1 MYVFA
6 VAQYRTQGSGSLI
19 GTLAPLECL
28 PARRM
33 QALTDIFRKLDA
45 ILSHTRGQVCTTLR
59 ASQPLASALHPASPY
74 RYTSMSIPLTQPP
87 SVLIVDDDRELGQ
100 MLTEYLSGEGFQ
112 VSVIRDGAEALERLI
127 DEPHPAD
134 LVILD
139 VMLPSLS
146 GFEVLRR
153 LRRNLSVPVIMLT
166 AHGADVDRIV
176 GLELGADDYLA
187 KPFNP
192 RELVARV
199 RAVLRR
205 FSPRDAD
212 APAHPVTIGPL
223 RLDPA
228 IFEVTLSGQA
238 VRLTGTELR
247 LLEVLMRSAG
257 QVQSRESLTE
267 RVLGRRLTP
276 YDRSIDTHVSNLRR
290 KLGLGENGL
299 PEIRSIRGAG
309 YVLIANGEARADARA

>member
-1 MYVFA
+1 
-6 VAQYRTQGSGSLI
+6 
-19 GTLAPLECL
+19 
-28 PARRM
+28 
-33 QALTDIFRKLDA
+33 
-45 ILSHTRGQVCTTLR
+45 
-59 ASQPLASALHPASPY
+59 
-74 RYTSMSIPLTQPP
+74 MSIPMTQPP
-87 SVLIVDDDRELGQ
+87 SLLIVDDDRELGQ

-112 VSVIRDGAEALERLI
+112 VSVLRDGAEALERLI
-127 DEPHPAD
+127 EQPHPAD

-228 IFEVTLSGQA
+228 IFEVTLSGEA

-290 KLGLGENGL
+290 KLGLGEAGL

-309 YVLIANGEARADARA
+309 YVLIASGDARADARA

>member
-1 MYVFA
+1 MVILLRRDAQRRGLEKTPSRRWVFRKNSLPQRH
-6 VAQYRTQGSGSLI
+6 VADSRPLDETWQLLPYPCAMFTGRTSGKS
-19 GTLAPLECL
+19 GPATMTL
-28 PARRM
+28 PAS
-33 QALTDIFRKLDA
+33 L
-45 ILSHTRGQVCTTLR
+45 
-59 ASQPLASALHPASPY
+59 
-74 RYTSMSIPLTQPP
+74 
-87 SVLIVDDDRELGQ
+87 LIVDDDRELGQ
-100 MLTEYLSGEGFQ
+100 MLTEYLTGEGFQ
-112 VSVIRDGAEALERLI
+112 VTLLRDGAEALEKLT
-127 DEPHPAD
+127 EQSHPFD

-153 LRRNLSVPVIMLT
+153 LRHSLSVPVIMLT

-176 GLELGADDYLA
+176 GLELGADDYLS

-205 FSPRDAD
+205 FSPRDND
-212 APAHPVTIGPL
+212 MPAHPVSVGPL

-228 IFEVTLSGQA
+228 TFEVTLSGQS

-247 LLEVLMRSAG
+247 LLEVLMRAVG

-309 YVLIANGEARADARA
+309 YVLIASSEARSSA

>member
-1 MYVFA
+1 MIHPARVCELARRSLTNLGTRLENA
-6 VAQYRTQGSGSLI
+6 VRWS
-19 GTLAPLECL
+19 APLRL
-28 PARRM
+28 
-33 QALTDIFRKLDA
+33 QD
-45 ILSHTRGQVCTTLR
+45 LR
-59 ASQPLASALHPASPY
+59 DSLHVRNNVAMTVPAS
-74 RYTSMSIPLTQPP
+74 L
-87 SVLIVDDDRELGQ
+87 LIVDDDRELGQ
-100 MLTEYLSGEGFQ
+100 MLTEYLTGEGFL
-112 VSVIRDGAEALERLI
+112 VSLVRDGDEALQRLTGA
-127 DEPHPAD
+127 HNHD

-153 LRRNLSVPVIMLT
+153 LRQSLSIPVVMLT

-176 GLELGADDYLA
+176 GLELGADDYLS

-205 FSPRDAD
+205 FSARDGD
-212 APAHPVTIGPL
+212 TPSHPVAVGPL

-228 IFEVTLSGQA
+228 TFDVTLSGQS

-247 LLEVLMRSAG
+247 LLELLMRAVG

-309 YVLIANGEARADARA
+309 YVLIASGEARAPE

>member
-1 MYVFA
+1 MVVSSSASARSAALYEKRGA
-6 VAQYRTQGSGSLI
+6 REHCSGSP
-19 GTLAPLECL
+19 ASL
-28 PARRM
+28 PAPARDIAGQLRTA
-33 QALTDIFRKLDA
+33 ALRGRGHLTKLGSCCNTGCA
-45 ILSHTRGQVCTTLR
+45 MFTGKPSGKRGPSIMTL
-59 ASQPLASALHPASPY
+59 PAS
-74 RYTSMSIPLTQPP
+74 L
-87 SVLIVDDDRELGQ
+87 LIVDDDRELGQ
-100 MLTEYLSGEGFQ
+100 MLTEYLTGEGFQ
-112 VSVIRDGAEALERLI
+112 VTLLRDGAEALDRLT
-127 DEPHPAD
+127 EQSHPFD

-153 LRRNLSVPVIMLT
+153 LRHSLSVPVIMLT

-176 GLELGADDYLA
+176 GLELGADDYLS

-212 APAHPVTIGPL
+212 MPAHPVSVGPV

-228 IFEVTLSGQA
+228 TFEVTLSGES

-247 LLEVLMRSAG
+247 LLEVLMRAVG

-309 YVLIANGEARADARA
+309 YVLIASSGEARAESSRQ

>member
-1 MYVFA
+1 M
-6 VAQYRTQGSGSLI
+6 
-19 GTLAPLECL
+19 
-28 PARRM
+28 
-33 QALTDIFRKLDA
+33 
-45 ILSHTRGQVCTTLR
+45 
-59 ASQPLASALHPASPY
+59 
-74 RYTSMSIPLTQPP
+74 TQPP
-87 SVLIVDDDRELGQ
+87 SILIVDDDRELGQ

-112 VSVIRDGAEALERLI
+112 VSVLRDGAEALERLI
-127 DEPHPAD
+127 DQPHPAD

-153 LRRNLSVPVIMLT
+153 LRRSLSVPVIMLT

-176 GLELGADDYLA
+176 GLELGADDYLP

-192 RELVARV
+192 RELVARM

-212 APAHPVTIGPL
+212 TPAHPISIGPL

-228 IFEVTLSGQA
+228 IFEVTLSGEA

-309 YVLIANGEARADARA
+309 YVLIASGDARADVRV

>member
-1 MYVFA
+1 M
-6 VAQYRTQGSGSLI
+6 
-19 GTLAPLECL
+19 
-28 PARRM
+28 
-33 QALTDIFRKLDA
+33 
-45 ILSHTRGQVCTTLR
+45 
-59 ASQPLASALHPASPY
+59 
-74 RYTSMSIPLTQPP
+74 TQPP
-87 SVLIVDDDRELGQ
+87 SLLIVDDDRELGQ
-100 MLTEYLSGEGFQ
+100 MLTEYLTGEGFQ
-112 VSVIRDGAEALERLI
+112 VSVLRDGAEALLQLI
-127 DEPHPAD
+127 EQSHVAD

-176 GLELGADDYLA
+176 GLELGADDYLP

-205 FSPRDAD
+205 FATRDAD
-212 APAHPVTIGPL
+212 TPAHPVTIGAL

-247 LLEVLMRSAG
+247 LLEVLMRSSG

-309 YVLIANGEARADARA
+309 YVLIAAGEARAEGHA

>member
-1 MYVFA
+1 M
-6 VAQYRTQGSGSLI
+6 
-19 GTLAPLECL
+19 
-28 PARRM
+28 
-33 QALTDIFRKLDA
+33 
-45 ILSHTRGQVCTTLR
+45 
-59 ASQPLASALHPASPY
+59 
-74 RYTSMSIPLTQPP
+74 TQPP
-87 SVLIVDDDRELGQ
+87 SLLIVDDDRELGQ

-112 VSVIRDGAEALERLI
+112 VSVLRDGAEALERLI
-127 DEPHPAD
+127 EQPHPAD

-176 GLELGADDYLA
+176 GLELGGDDYLA

-228 IFEVTLSGQA
+228 IFEVTLSGEA

-290 KLGLGENGL
+290 KLGLGEQGL

-309 YVLIANGEARADARA
+309 YVLIANGEARADART

>member
-1 MYVFA
+1 MNV
-6 VAQYRTQGSGSLI
+6 
-19 GTLAPLECL
+19 
-28 PARRM
+28 
-33 QALTDIFRKLDA
+33 
-45 ILSHTRGQVCTTLR
+45 
-59 ASQPLASALHPASPY
+59 PAS
-74 RYTSMSIPLTQPP
+74 L
-87 SVLIVDDDRELGQ
+87 LIVDDDRELGQ
-100 MLTEYLSGEGFQ
+100 MLTEYLTGEGFQ
-112 VSVIRDGAEALERLI
+112 VSLVRDGMEALDRLTGT
-127 DEPHPAD
+127 HTYD

-153 LRRNLSVPVIMLT
+153 LRHNLSVPVVMLT

-192 RELVARV
+192 RELIARV

-205 FSPRDAD
+205 FASRDTDTNSSP
-212 APAHPVTIGPL
+212 VSVGVL

-228 IFEVTLSGQA
+228 TFDVTLSGTS

-247 LLEVLMRSAG
+247 LLEMLLRSVG

-309 YVLIANGEARADARA
+309 YVLIAAGEARADVS

>member
-1 MYVFA
+1 
-6 VAQYRTQGSGSLI
+6 
-19 GTLAPLECL
+19 
-28 PARRM
+28 
-33 QALTDIFRKLDA
+33 
-45 ILSHTRGQVCTTLR
+45 
-59 ASQPLASALHPASPY
+59 
-74 RYTSMSIPLTQPP
+74 MSISMTQPP
-87 SVLIVDDDRELGQ
+87 SLLIVDDDRELGQ

-112 VSVIRDGAEALERLI
+112 VSVLRDGAEALERLI
-127 DEPHPAD
+127 EQPHPAD

-212 APAHPVTIGPL
+212 APAHPVTIGQL

-228 IFEVTLSGQA
+228 IFEVTLSGEA

-290 KLGLGENGL
+290 KLGLGEQGL

-309 YVLIANGEARADARA
+309 YVLIANGEARADART

>member
-1 MYVFA
+1 
-6 VAQYRTQGSGSLI
+6 
-19 GTLAPLECL
+19 
-28 PARRM
+28 
-33 QALTDIFRKLDA
+33 
-45 ILSHTRGQVCTTLR
+45 
-59 ASQPLASALHPASPY
+59 
-74 RYTSMSIPLTQPP
+74 MSISMTQPP
-87 SVLIVDDDRELGQ
+87 SLLIVDDDRELGQ
-100 MLTEYLSGEGFQ
+100 MLTEYLSGEGFE
-112 VSVIRDGAEALERLI
+112 VPVLRDGAEALERLI
-127 DEPHPAD
+127 EQPHPAD

-228 IFEVTLSGQA
+228 IFEVTLSGEA

-309 YVLIANGEARADARA
+309 YVLIAIGDVRADARA

>member
-1 MYVFA
+1 VKGGEPSPSTYERLLRPRTARGAVPQAGSARRVNA
-6 VAQYRTQGSGSLI
+6 VADEHVPNQQSD
-19 GTLAPLECL
+19 APQLRCIFVERRRFCRNASTDGGYGYNESTMTL
-28 PARRM
+28 PAS
-33 QALTDIFRKLDA
+33 L
-45 ILSHTRGQVCTTLR
+45 
-59 ASQPLASALHPASPY
+59 
-74 RYTSMSIPLTQPP
+74 
-87 SVLIVDDDRELGQ
+87 LIVDDDRELGQ
-100 MLTEYLSGEGFQ
+100 MLTEYLTGEGFQ
-112 VSVIRDGAEALERLI
+112 VSLVRDGAEALDRLT
-127 DEPHPAD
+127 EQSHPFD

-153 LRRNLSVPVIMLT
+153 LRHTLSVPVIMLT

-176 GLELGADDYLA
+176 GLELGADDYLS

-192 RELVARV
+192 RELVARI

-205 FSPRDAD
+205 FSSRDTD
-212 APAHPVTIGPL
+212 TPSHPVSVGPL

-228 IFEVTLSGQA
+228 TFEVTLSGQA

-247 LLEVLMRSAG
+247 LLEVLMRSVG

-309 YVLIANGEARADARA
+309 YVLIATGEARV

>member
-1 MYVFA
+1 MTV
-6 VAQYRTQGSGSLI
+6 
-19 GTLAPLECL
+19 
-28 PARRM
+28 
-33 QALTDIFRKLDA
+33 
-45 ILSHTRGQVCTTLR
+45 
-59 ASQPLASALHPASPY
+59 PAS
-74 RYTSMSIPLTQPP
+74 L
-87 SVLIVDDDRELGQ
+87 LIVDDDRELGQ
-100 MLTEYLSGEGFQ
+100 MLTEYLTAEGFQ
-112 VSVIRDGAEALERLI
+112 ISVVRDGAEALERLS
-127 DEPHPAD
+127 EQPPPFD

-153 LRRNLSVPVIMLT
+153 LRHSLSVPVVMLT

-176 GLELGADDYLA
+176 GLELGADDYLP

-212 APAHPVTIGPL
+212 VPTHPVSVGSL
-223 RLDPA
+223 RLDPTA
-228 IFEVTLSGQA
+228 FEVTLSGRA

-247 LLEVLMRSAG
+247 LLEVLMRAVG
-257 QVQSRESLTE
+257 QIQSRESLTE

-299 PEIRSIRGAG
+299 PEIRSIRGSG
-309 YVLIANGEARADARA
+309 YVLIAGGETRAEPRV

>member
-1 MYVFA
+1 MDRIMTV
-6 VAQYRTQGSGSLI
+6 
-19 GTLAPLECL
+19 
-28 PARRM
+28 PA
-33 QALTDIFRKLDA
+33 
-45 ILSHTRGQVCTTLR
+45 
-59 ASQPLASALHPASPY
+59 
-74 RYTSMSIPLTQPP
+74 

-100 MLTEYLSGEGFQ
+100 MLTEYLTGEGFQ
-112 VSVIRDGAEALERLI
+112 VSLVRDGAEALERLTG
-127 DEPHPAD
+127 DSQPFD

-153 LRRNLSVPVIMLT
+153 LRHSLSVPVIMLT

-176 GLELGADDYLA
+176 GLELGADDYLS

-205 FSPRDAD
+205 FSPRDSD
-212 APAHPVTIGPL
+212 TPAHPVGVGPL

-228 IFEVTLSGQA
+228 TFEVTLSGQS

-247 LLEVLMRSAG
+247 LLELLMRAVG

-290 KLGLGENGL
+290 KLGLGEDGL

-309 YVLIANGEARADARA
+309 YVLIATGEARAESRA

>member
-1 MYVFA
+1 MTV
-6 VAQYRTQGSGSLI
+6 
-19 GTLAPLECL
+19 
-28 PARRM
+28 
-33 QALTDIFRKLDA
+33 
-45 ILSHTRGQVCTTLR
+45 
-59 ASQPLASALHPASPY
+59 PAS
-74 RYTSMSIPLTQPP
+74 L
-87 SVLIVDDDRELGQ
+87 LIVDDDRELGQ
-100 MLTEYLSGEGFQ
+100 MLTEYLTAEGFQ
-112 VSVIRDGAEALERLI
+112 VSLVRDGADALTRLTGQSV
-127 DEPHPAD
+127 PYD

-153 LRRNLSVPVIMLT
+153 LRHSLSVPVVMLT

-205 FSPRDAD
+205 FSRRETDVPN
-212 APAHPVTIGPL
+212 HPVSVGPI

-228 IFEVTLSGQA
+228 TFDVTLSGQSI
-238 VRLTGTELR
+238 RLTGTELR
-247 LLEVLMRSAG
+247 LLEVLMRAVG

-290 KLGLGENGL
+290 KLGPAPDGNNRIET
-299 PEIRSIRGAG
+299 IRGIG
-309 YVLIANGEARADARA
+309 YQYRIG

>member
-1 MYVFA
+1 MGSCPK
-6 VAQYRTQGSGSLI
+6 RDRSSDGSGAAASS
-19 GTLAPLECL
+19 GGYNRAPPG
-28 PARRM
+28 PA
-33 QALTDIFRKLDA
+33 APSGA
-45 ILSHTRGQVCTTLR
+45 APPQVTG
-59 ASQPLASALHPASPY
+59 P
-74 RYTSMSIPLTQPP
+74 SMTVPP
-87 SVLIVDDDRELGQ
+87 SLLIVDDDRELGQ
-100 MLTEYLSGEGFQ
+100 MLKEYLSGEGFQ
-112 VSVIRDGAEALERLI
+112 VSIVRDGAEALEHLE
-127 DEPHPAD
+127 DPSHPYD

-153 LRRNLSVPVIMLT
+153 LRHTLTIPVIMLT

-176 GLELGADDYLA
+176 GLELGADDYLP

-205 FSPRDAD
+205 FSPRDPD
-212 APAHPVTIGPL
+212 AAAQPVSVGSL

-228 IFEVTLSGQA
+228 AFEVTLSGRP

-247 LLEVLMRSAG
+247 LLEVLMRSVG

-290 KLGLGENGL
+290 KLGLGEKGL

-309 YVLIANGEARADARA
+309 YVLVAAGEARAESRS

>member
-1 MYVFA
+1 M
-6 VAQYRTQGSGSLI
+6 T
-19 GTLAPLECL
+19 L
-28 PARRM
+28 PAS
-33 QALTDIFRKLDA
+33 L
-45 ILSHTRGQVCTTLR
+45 
-59 ASQPLASALHPASPY
+59 
-74 RYTSMSIPLTQPP
+74 
-87 SVLIVDDDRELGQ
+87 LIVDDDRELGQ
-100 MLTEYLSGEGFQ
+100 MLTEYLTGEGFQ
-112 VSVIRDGAEALERLI
+112 VSLVRDGAEALERLA
-127 DEPHPAD
+127 EQSHPYD

-153 LRRNLSVPVIMLT
+153 LRHTLSVPVVMLT

-205 FSPRDAD
+205 FSARDTD
-212 APAHPVTIGPL
+212 APNSPVSVGPL

-228 IFEVTLSGQA
+228 TFDVTLSGQS

-247 LLEVLMRSAG
+247 LLEVLMRAVG

-309 YVLIANGEARADARA
+309 YVLISAGEARTEPQT

>member
-1 MYVFA
+1 MVVSSFA
-6 VAQYRTQGSGSLI
+6 QRATARARNKTSNAQRRFRSRAGEFRTAALRGRRHLTKLGTSCNTGCAMFTGHPSRKSG
-19 GTLAPLECL
+19 LATMTL
-28 PARRM
+28 PAS
-33 QALTDIFRKLDA
+33 L
-45 ILSHTRGQVCTTLR
+45 
-59 ASQPLASALHPASPY
+59 
-74 RYTSMSIPLTQPP
+74 
-87 SVLIVDDDRELGQ
+87 LIVDDDRELGQ
-100 MLTEYLSGEGFQ
+100 MLTEYLTGEGFQ
-112 VSVIRDGAEALERLI
+112 VTLLRDGAEALDRLT
-127 DEPHPAD
+127 EQSPPFD

-153 LRRNLSVPVIMLT
+153 LRHSLSVPVIMLT

-176 GLELGADDYLA
+176 GLELGADDYLS

-212 APAHPVTIGPL
+212 MPAHPVSVGPL

-228 IFEVTLSGQA
+228 TFEVTLSGQS

-247 LLEVLMRSAG
+247 LLEVLMRAVG

-309 YVLIANGEARADARA
+309 YVLIATSSEAKSPA

>member
-1 MYVFA
+1 
-6 VAQYRTQGSGSLI
+6 
-19 GTLAPLECL
+19 
-28 PARRM
+28 
-33 QALTDIFRKLDA
+33 
-45 ILSHTRGQVCTTLR
+45 
-59 ASQPLASALHPASPY
+59 
-74 RYTSMSIPLTQPP
+74 MSISMTQPP
-87 SVLIVDDDRELGQ
+87 SLLIVDDDRELGQ

-112 VSVIRDGAEALERLI
+112 VSVLRDGAEALERLI
-127 DEPHPAD
+127 EQPHPAD

-228 IFEVTLSGQA
+228 IFEVCASG
-238 VRLTGTELR
+238 LR
-247 LLEVLMRSAG
+247 CHLHLQG
-257 QVQSRESLTE
+257 
-267 RVLGRRLTP
+267 G
-276 YDRSIDTHVSNLRR
+276 
-290 KLGLGENGL
+290 K
-299 PEIRSIRGAG
+299 
-309 YVLIANGEARADARA
+309 

>member
-1 MYVFA
+1 
-6 VAQYRTQGSGSLI
+6 
-19 GTLAPLECL
+19 
-28 PARRM
+28 
-33 QALTDIFRKLDA
+33 
-45 ILSHTRGQVCTTLR
+45 
-59 ASQPLASALHPASPY
+59 
-74 RYTSMSIPLTQPP
+74 MSISMTQPP
-87 SVLIVDDDRELGQ
+87 SLLIVDDDRELGQ

-112 VSVIRDGAEALERLI
+112 VSVLRDGAEALERLI
-127 DEPHPAD
+127 EQPHPAD

-166 AHGADVDRIV
+166 AHGADVERIV

-228 IFEVTLSGQA
+228 IFEVTLSGEA

-290 KLGLGENGL
+290 KLGLGEQGL

-309 YVLIANGEARADARA
+309 YVLIANGEARADART

>member
-1 MYVFA
+1 MTSA
-6 VAQYRTQGSGSLI
+6 SL
-19 GTLAPLECL
+19 
-28 PARRM
+28 
-33 QALTDIFRKLDA
+33 
-45 ILSHTRGQVCTTLR
+45 
-59 ASQPLASALHPASPY
+59 
-74 RYTSMSIPLTQPP
+74 
-87 SVLIVDDDRELGQ
+87 LIVDDDKELGQ
-100 MLTEYLSGEGFQ
+100 MLTEYLGGENFQ
-112 VSVIRDGAEALERLI
+112 VTLLRDGNEALERLTVRG
-127 DEPHPAD
+127 DSFD

-153 LRRNLSVPVIMLT
+153 LRHTQHTPVIMLT
-166 AHGADVDRIV
+166 AHGSDIDRII

-205 FSPRDAD
+205 FAPHELDATNQ
-212 APAHPVTIGPL
+212 PIVIGTL
-223 RLDPA
+223 RLDPDT
-228 IFEVTLSGQA
+228 FEVSLSDRP

-247 LLEVLMRSAG
+247 LLEILMRAAG

-290 KLGLGENGL
+290 KLGLGEGNA

-309 YVLIANGEARADARA
+309 YVLTAPGRNRADTE

>member
-1 MYVFA
+1 MTV
-6 VAQYRTQGSGSLI
+6 SPSL
-19 GTLAPLECL
+19 
-28 PARRM
+28 
-33 QALTDIFRKLDA
+33 
-45 ILSHTRGQVCTTLR
+45 
-59 ASQPLASALHPASPY
+59 
-74 RYTSMSIPLTQPP
+74 
-87 SVLIVDDDRELGQ
+87 LIVDDDRELGQ
-100 MLTEYLSGEGFQ
+100 MLMEYLSGEGFQ
-112 VSVIRDGAEALERLI
+112 VSIVRDGAEALEHLE
-127 DEPHPAD
+127 DPSHPYD

-153 LRRNLSVPVIMLT
+153 LRRTLTVPVIMLT
-166 AHGADVDRIV
+166 AHGSDVDRIV
-176 GLELGADDYLA
+176 GLELGADDYLP

-212 APAHPVTIGPL
+212 VAAQPVSVGCL
-223 RLDPA
+223 RLDPTA
-228 IFEVTLSGQA
+228 FEVTISGQP

-247 LLEVLMRSAG
+247 LLEVLMRSVG

-309 YVLIANGEARADARA
+309 YVLIAAGEARAESRT

>member
-1 MYVFA
+1 M
-6 VAQYRTQGSGSLI
+6 
-19 GTLAPLECL
+19 
-28 PARRM
+28 
-33 QALTDIFRKLDA
+33 
-45 ILSHTRGQVCTTLR
+45 
-59 ASQPLASALHPASPY
+59 
-74 RYTSMSIPLTQPP
+74 TQPP
-87 SVLIVDDDRELGQ
+87 SLLIVDDDRELGQ

-112 VSVIRDGAEALERLI
+112 VSVLRDGAEALEKLI
-127 DEPHPAD
+127 EEPHPAD

-205 FSPRDAD
+205 FQPRDAD
-212 APAHPVTIGPL
+212 APAQPVSIGPL

-228 IFEVTLSGQA
+228 IFEVTLNGQA

-299 PEIRSIRGAG
+299 PEIRSIRGSG
-309 YVLIANGEARADARA
+309 YVLIANGEARAADARA

>member
-1 MYVFA
+1 M
-6 VAQYRTQGSGSLI
+6 TQSASL
-19 GTLAPLECL
+19 
-28 PARRM
+28 
-33 QALTDIFRKLDA
+33 
-45 ILSHTRGQVCTTLR
+45 
-59 ASQPLASALHPASPY
+59 
-74 RYTSMSIPLTQPP
+74 
-87 SVLIVDDDRELGQ
+87 LIVDDDRELGQ
-100 MLTEYLSGEGFQ
+100 MLTEYLTDEGFQ
-112 VSVIRDGAEALERLI
+112 VSIVRDGAEALQRLA
-127 DEPHPAD
+127 ENSYD

-153 LRRNLSVPVIMLT
+153 LRPTLSVPVIMLT
-166 AHGADVDRIV
+166 AHGAEVDRIV
-176 GLELGADDYLA
+176 GLELGADDYLS

-205 FSPRDAD
+205 FTAREGD
-212 APAHPVTIGPL
+212 APNHPVTVGPL

-228 IFEVTLSGQA
+228 TFDVTLNGQS

-247 LLEVLMRSAG
+247 LLEVLMRAVG

-309 YVLIANGEARADARA
+309 YVLIATGESRA

>member
-1 MYVFA
+1 M
-6 VAQYRTQGSGSLI
+6 TI
-19 GTLAPLECL
+19 
-28 PARRM
+28 
-33 QALTDIFRKLDA
+33 
-45 ILSHTRGQVCTTLR
+45 
-59 ASQPLASALHPASPY
+59 
-74 RYTSMSIPLTQPP
+74 SMTQPP
-87 SVLIVDDDRELGQ
+87 SLLIVDDDRELGQ

-112 VSVIRDGAEALERLI
+112 VSVLRDGAEALEYLI
-127 DEPHPAD
+127 EQPHPAD

-166 AHGADVDRIV
+166 AHGTDVDRIV

-205 FSPRDAD
+205 FATRDAD
-212 APAHPVTIGPL
+212 APATPVTIGPL

-228 IFEVTLSGQA
+228 IFEVTLNGEA

-290 KLGLGENGL
+290 KLGLGENGF

-309 YVLIANGEARADARA
+309 YVLIAAGDARAAEPRA

>member
-1 MYVFA
+1 M
-6 VAQYRTQGSGSLI
+6 
-19 GTLAPLECL
+19 
-28 PARRM
+28 
-33 QALTDIFRKLDA
+33 
-45 ILSHTRGQVCTTLR
+45 
-59 ASQPLASALHPASPY
+59 
-74 RYTSMSIPLTQPP
+74 TQPP
-87 SVLIVDDDRELGQ
+87 SLLIVDDDRELGQ

-112 VSVIRDGAEALERLI
+112 VSVLRDGAEALERLI
-127 DEPHPAD
+127 DQPHPAD

-166 AHGADVDRIV
+166 AHGTDVDRIV

-228 IFEVTLSGQA
+228 IFEVTLSGEA

-290 KLGLGENGL
+290 KLGLGEQGL

>member
-1 MYVFA
+1 MD
-6 VAQYRTQGSGSLI
+6 RTM
-19 GTLAPLECL
+19 TL
-28 PARRM
+28 PA
-33 QALTDIFRKLDA
+33 
-45 ILSHTRGQVCTTLR
+45 
-59 ASQPLASALHPASPY
+59 
-74 RYTSMSIPLTQPP
+74 SI
-87 SVLIVDDDRELGQ
+87 LIVDDDRELGQ
-100 MLTEYLSGEGFQ
+100 MLTEYLTGEGFQ
-112 VSVIRDGAEALERLI
+112 VAIVRDGAEALDRLTGRPS
-127 DEPHPAD
+127 DSRSTAEGSLRENGEAHPFD

-153 LRRNLSVPVIMLT
+153 LRHSLSVPVIMLT

-176 GLELGADDYLA
+176 GLELGADDYLS

-212 APAHPVTIGPL
+212 TPAHPVSVGPL

-228 IFEVTLSGQA
+228 TFEVTLSGQS

-247 LLEVLMRSAG
+247 LLEVLMRAVG

-309 YVLIANGEARADARA
+309 YVLIATSEARADSRA

>member
-1 MYVFA
+1 MHCAPGKEVNIARGRPGGRTSDCPAVGLFA
-6 VAQYRTQGSGSLI
+6 ARLAGFGAASGPGLKPLQNSQLN
-19 GTLAPLECL
+19 TL
-28 PARRM
+28 M
-33 QALTDIFRKLDA
+33 
-45 ILSHTRGQVCTTLR
+45 
-59 ASQPLASALHPASPY
+59 
-74 RYTSMSIPLTQPP
+74 SMSMTQPP
-87 SVLIVDDDRELGQ
+87 SLLIVDDDRELGQ

-112 VSVIRDGAEALERLI
+112 VSVLRDGAEALERLI
-127 DEPHPAD
+127 EQPHPAD

-166 AHGADVDRIV
+166 AHGTDVDRIV

-212 APAHPVTIGPL
+212 APAHPVSIGP
-223 RLDPA
+223 
-228 IFEVTLSGQA
+228 
-238 VRLTGTELR
+238 
-247 LLEVLMRSAG
+247 
-257 QVQSRESLTE
+257 
-267 RVLGRRLTP
+267 
-276 YDRSIDTHVSNLRR
+276 
-290 KLGLGENGL
+290 
-299 PEIRSIRGAG
+299 
-309 YVLIANGEARADARA
+309 

>member
-1 MYVFA
+1 
-6 VAQYRTQGSGSLI
+6 
-19 GTLAPLECL
+19 
-28 PARRM
+28 
-33 QALTDIFRKLDA
+33 
-45 ILSHTRGQVCTTLR
+45 
-59 ASQPLASALHPASPY
+59 
-74 RYTSMSIPLTQPP
+74 MSISMTQPP
-87 SVLIVDDDRELGQ
+87 SLLIVDDDRELGQ

-112 VSVIRDGAEALERLI
+112 VSVLRDGAEALERLI
-127 DEPHPAD
+127 EQPHPAD

-228 IFEVTLSGQA
+228 IFEVTLSGEA

-290 KLGLGENGL
+290 KLGLGEQGL

-309 YVLIANGEARADARA
+309 YVLIANGEARTDART